1 MDNLTNTERIVI
13 RSLEQGITPKIIT
26 EHFKISQ
33 TDIQNIKRRHNI
45 KTIIPRGRPKGITD
59 KVKRKRRATEKH
71 DNTGKYIIGGN
82 NNDIDDKYELEQDK
96 KVLIKLENLIKNG
109 GNNDYNDIYRL
120 CKSSLDNLDY
130 KITAND
136 VKNYDSNRM

>member
-45 KTIIPRGRPKGITD
+45 KTNITRGRPKGITD

-82 NNDIDDKYELEQDK
+82 NNDIVDKYE
-96 KVLIKLENLIKNG
+96 LENLIKNG
-109 GNNDYNDIYRL
+109 TNNDYNDIYRL